1 MSGGHK
7 RILSHI
13 TGRKKAWNKTRKKR
27 QNLAEWLEESLNNK
41 GEFYNGTEV
50 TTGGVL

>member
-1 MSGGHK
+1 MGINEFWV
-7 RILSHI
+7 ILL
-13 TGRKKAWNKTRKKR
+13 GVKKLEIRLEKKR

-41 GEFYNGTEV
+41 GEFYNGTEA